1 MAPAHGASP
10 QRAPSQRASPL
21 VVVAA
26 GGTGGHLFPAEA
38 LSIALARRGITVDLA
53 TDERAT
59 RYGGAFPARGTHI
72 VPSDTFR
79 GRNPLAVVRTTLV
92 LGTGVLAGLGL
103 LRDLR
108 PAAVIGFGGYPA
120 IPTVVAARLRRIPTL
135 IHEQNAVLGRANR
148 LLSAR
153 VRAIATSFPG
163 LLDHDSRLAAKAVHT
178 GNPIRPVVVEAA
190 ATPYPDPAA
199 GFRLLAFG
207 GSQGARIMADIV
219 PVAMELVPMAVRARL
234 HVTQQ
239 AREED
244 LVRVRAA
251 YARLGVPADVEAF
264 FADLP
269 RRMAASHLVV
279 SRSGASTVAELA
291 AIGRPA
297 ILVPLPHALDQDQR
311 ANAEMLQKVR
321 GAIMFDQSR
330 FTPDRLAA
338 EIARLAAEP
347 EKLAAMAA
355 AARGQGILDAADRLA
370 DLVVKVGGIASQTT
384 ENGVRMTDDGRRT

>member
-1 MAPAHGASP
+1 M
-10 QRAPSQRASPL
+10 
-21 VVVAA
+21 
-26 GGTGGHLFPAEA
+26 
-38 LSIALARRGITVDLA
+38 
-53 TDERAT
+53 
-59 RYGGAFPARGTHI
+59 
-72 VPSDTFR
+72 
-79 GRNPLAVVRTTLV
+79 
-92 LGTGVLAGLGL
+92 
-103 LRDLR
+103 
-108 PAAVIGFGGYPA
+108 
-120 IPTVVAARLRRIPTL
+120 
-135 IHEQNAVLGRANR
+135 LGRANR
-148 LLSAR
+148 LLSPR

-190 ATPYPDPAA
+190 ATPYPDAA
-199 GFRLLAFG
+199 GAFRVLAFG
-207 GSQGARIMADIV
+207 GSQGARVMADIV
-219 PVAMELVPMAVRARL
+219 PPAMELVPMAVRARL

-244 LVRVRAA
+244 LERVRAA
-251 YARLGVPADVEAF
+251 YARMGVPAEVEAF

-269 RRMAASHLVV
+269 RRMAASHIVV

-311 ANAEMLQKVR
+311 ANAEMLQKAR

-347 EKLAAMAA
+347 DKLAAMAA

-370 DLVVKVGGIASQTT
+370 DLVVKVAGIK
-384 ENGVRMTDDGRRT
+384 VRSPA

>member
-1 MAPAHGASP
+1 MTPANGASP
-10 QRAPSQRASPL
+10 RGGSPQSAAPL
-21 VVVAA
+21 VIVAA

-38 LSIALARRGITVDLA
+38 LSVALARRGIAVDLA

-59 RYGGAFPARGTHI
+59 RYGGAFPARATHI

-79 GRNPLAVVRTTLV
+79 GRNPFSVARTALV
-92 LGTGVLAGLGL
+92 LGGGVIAGLGL
-103 LRDLR
+103 MRELR
-108 PAAVIGFGGYPA
+108 PAAVIGFGGYPT
-120 IPTVVAARLRRIPTL
+120 IPTVLAGWLSRVPTL

-148 LLSAR
+148 LLAPR
-153 VRAIATSFPG
+153 VRAIATGFPG

-190 ATPYPDPAA
+190 ATPYPDAA
-199 GFRLLAFG
+199 GVFRVLAFG

-219 PVAMELVPMAVRARL
+219 PAAVELVPMAVRARL
-234 HVTQQ
+234 HVSQQ

-244 LVRVRAA
+244 LQRVRAV
-251 YARLGVPADVEAF
+251 YARMGVPAEVEAF

-269 RRMAASHLVV
+269 RRMAASHIVV

-311 ANAEMLQKVR
+311 ANAEMLQKAH

-347 EKLAAMAA
+347 DKLAAMAA

-370 DLVVKVGGIASQTT
+370 DLVVKVAGIGARPP
-384 ENGVRMTDDGRRT
+384 V